1 MRRVII
7 SICALLVATT
17 VIGASIVIG
26 SSKDEAANKEQ
37 IPFPQ
42 APRISKEEIRD
53 LLAQPDVVLLDVRPE
68 EEWKSGDFK
77 LPGAV
82 HENPLEFASWSSK
95 YSKEMTLIIY

>member
-7 SICALLVATT
+7 SICALLVAMT

-42 APRISKEEIRD
+42 VPRISKEEVRD

-68 EEWKSGDFK
+68 EEWRSGDFK

-82 HENPLEFASWSSK
+82 HENPLEFASWASK